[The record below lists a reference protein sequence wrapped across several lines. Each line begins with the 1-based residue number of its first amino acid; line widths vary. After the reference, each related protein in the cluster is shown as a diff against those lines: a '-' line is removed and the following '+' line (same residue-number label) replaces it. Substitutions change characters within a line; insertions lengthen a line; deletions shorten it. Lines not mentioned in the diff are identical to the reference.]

1 MLDLKVKETYLTRLV
16 QEFRQDFEVN
26 PADTW
31 PAQKELWRT
40 AVAAYEITRGW
51 EHDENTSAAQDAVI
65 NQIRLIALDSGFKV
79 RQVESTISSARHKV
93 NR

>member
-1 MLDLKVKETYLTRLV
+1 MPDLKTTGTYLTRLV
-16 QEFRQDFEVN
+16 QEFRQDFKVN
-26 PADTW
+26 PADRW

-51 EHDENTSAAQDAVI
+51 EHDENASAAQEAVI

-79 RQVESTISSARHKV
+79 REVESTISSARQKI
-93 NR
+93 NG